1 MNRLVLVLGIL
12 IIILSAAAG
21 FFYYMNIA
29 SANHYSNGNISF
41 NYPNNYVL
49 DNQAIGTENTSGYFA
64 IAVDAPDNTS
74 SMVIYQIPLTSTMN
88 ETLNVTQPTI
98 TTSTST
104 STNSST
110 GNNTNSSTNKTN
122 SLTGNSSVTN
132 NITKNTILVTVN
144 NLQLF
149 LSQLQN
155 RGGNPVQ
162 SIKNNYTYYTTGTLQ
177 STYAN
182 YNMSRRI
189 VSSVPLTVND
199 TVIVKGGYP
208 NFYVIEYLSADNSV
222 NANKAYT
229 MITNSFNIGS

>member
-1 MNRLVLVLGIL
+1 MNRLILVLGIF
-12 IIILSAAAG
+12 IIIFSAAAG

-49 DNQAIGTENTSGYFA
+49 DNQALGTENSSGYFA

-74 SMVIYQIPLTSTMN
+74 SIVIYQIPLKSTMN
-88 ETLNVTQPTI
+88 ETNLTQPT
-98 TTSTST
+98 TTSTSP
-104 STNSST
+104 STNTSN
-110 GNNTNSSTNKTN
+110 GNNTNSSTNKNN
-122 SLTGNSSVTN
+122 SSTGNSSVTN
-132 NITKNTILVTVN
+132 NISQNTILVTVD

-149 LSQLQN
+149 LSQLQS

-177 STYAN
+177 SSYAN
-182 YNMSRRI
+182 YNTSRRI
-189 VSSVPLTVND
+189 ISSIPLTVND

-222 NANKAYT
+222 NANKAYS

>member
-12 IIILSAAAG
+12 IIILSVAAG

-41 NYPNNYVL
+41 NYPSNYVL
-49 DNQAIGTENTSGYFA
+49 DNQALGTENTSGYFA

-98 TTSTST
+98 TSTST

-110 GNNTNSSTNKTN
+110 GNNTNSSNKNN
-122 SLTGNSSVTN
+122 SSTVNSSVTN
-132 NITKNTILVTVN
+132 NMTNNTILVTVN

-149 LSQLQN
+149 LAQLQS

-177 STYAN
+177 SSYAN
-182 YNMSRRI
+182 YNTSRRI
-189 VSSVPLTVND
+189 ISSIPLTVND

-222 NANKAYT
+222 NANKAYS